1 MRIVDRVFRGKEL
14 SLNFKIIKRQM
25 ADNIYPVFDRIYDRK
40 VKEEILRQ
48 RARVIWFTGLSGS
61 GKTTLAA
68 NLEKE
73 LFFRRFFCQVLDGDN
88 IRTGIN
94 NNLGFSTEDRM
105 ENIRRIAE
113 VSRLLINTGMI
124 TICSFISP
132 THEIRN
138 LARKIIGAEDFIEIF
153 LNPPLAVCEER
164 DTKGLYK
171 KARAGIIKDFTG
183 ISAPF
188 EAPENPDLELDTS
201 QLSIKESVDRIF
213 GVIRDRITL

>member
-1 MRIVDRVFRGKEL
+1 
-14 SLNFKIIKRQM
+14 M
-25 ADNIYPVFDRIYDRK
+25 AENIYPVFDRIYDRK

-48 RARVIWFTGLSGS
+48 SARVIWFTGLSGS

-68 NLEKE
+68 SLEKE

-94 NNLGFSTEDRM
+94 NNLGFSDEERI

-113 VSRLLINTGMI
+113 VSKLFIDCGII

-132 THEIRN
+132 TNEIRQMAKN
-138 LARKIIGAEDFIEIF
+138 IIGSNDFIEVYLSTPID
-153 LNPPLAVCEER
+153 VCEQR

-171 KARAGIIKDFTG
+171 RARSGEIPEFTG
-183 ISAPF
+183 VSAPF
-188 EAPENPDLELDTS
+188 DIPENPDIEIDTNGR
-201 QLSIKESVDRIF
+201 SVRECVDEIF
-213 GVIRDRITL
+213 EGIIERITL

>member
-1 MRIVDRVFRGKEL
+1 
-14 SLNFKIIKRQM
+14 M
-25 ADNIYPVFDRIYDRK
+25 AENIYPVFDRIYDRK

-48 RARVIWFTGLSGS
+48 NGRVIWFTGLSGS

-68 NLEKE
+68 SLEKE

-88 IRTGIN
+88 IRSGIN
-94 NNLGFSTEDRM
+94 NNLGFNEEDRV

-113 VSRLLINTGMI
+113 VSKLMVNAGII

-132 THEIRN
+132 TNDIRE
-138 LARKIIGAEDFIEIF
+138 LAKNIIGPNDFIEIY
-153 LNPPLAVCEER
+153 LSTPLAECERR

-171 KARAGIIKDFTG
+171 RARSGEIKDFTG

-188 EAPENPDLELDTS
+188 DKPSCPALELDTS
-201 QLSIKESVDRIF
+201 KLSVRECVDRIF
-213 GVIRDRITL
+213 DTIIDRITL

>member
-1 MRIVDRVFRGKEL
+1 
-14 SLNFKIIKRQM
+14 M
-25 ADNIYPVFDRIYDRK
+25 AKNIYPVFDRIYDRK

-48 RARVIWFTGLSGS
+48 SAKVIWFTGLSGS

-88 IRTGIN
+88 IRSGIN
-94 NNLGFSTEDRM
+94 NNLGFKQEDRL

-113 VSRLLINTGMI
+113 VSKLLINTGMI
-124 TICSFISP
+124 TLCSFISP
-132 THEIRN
+132 TNEIRQMAKN
-138 LARKIIGAEDFIEIF
+138 IIGENDFIEIF
-153 LNPPLAVCEER
+153 LNPPLEVCEQR

-183 ISAPF
+183 ISSPF
-188 EAPENPDLELDTS
+188 EAPENPDVEIDTS
-201 QLSIKESVDRIF
+201 KTTIKDSVDLIF
-213 GVIRDRITL
+213 NAIIDRITL

>member
-1 MRIVDRVFRGKEL
+1 
-14 SLNFKIIKRQM
+14 M

>member
-1 MRIVDRVFRGKEL
+1 
-14 SLNFKIIKRQM
+14 M

-48 RARVIWFTGLSGS
+48 NARVIWFTGLSGS

-88 IRTGIN
+88 IRAGIN
-94 NNLGFSTEDRM
+94 NNLGFNDADRI
-105 ENIRRIAE
+105 ENIRRISE
-113 VSRLLINTGMI
+113 VSKLLVNAGII

-132 THEIRN
+132 TNDIRE
-138 LARKIIGAEDFIEIF
+138 LARNIIGANDFIEVY
-153 LNPPLAVCEER
+153 LSTPLDVCEKR

-171 KARAGIIKDFTG
+171 RARSGEISDFTG

-188 EAPENPDLELDTS
+188 DRPACPDIELDTS
-201 QLSIKESVDRIF
+201 KYSIRECVDKIF
-213 GVIRDRITL
+213 DTIIDRITL

>member
-1 MRIVDRVFRGKEL
+1 
-14 SLNFKIIKRQM
+14 M
-25 ADNIYPVFDRIYDRK
+25 AKNIYPVFDRIYDRK

-48 RARVIWFTGLSGS
+48 SAKVIWFTGLSGS

-88 IRTGIN
+88 IRAGIN
-94 NNLGFSTEDRM
+94 NNLGFTEEDRL

-113 VSRLLINTGMI
+113 VSKLLINTGMI

-132 THEIRN
+132 TDEIREM
-138 LARKIIGAEDFIEIF
+138 ARNIIGENDFIEVF
-153 LNPPLAVCEER
+153 LNPPLEVCEQR

-171 KARAGIIKDFTG
+171 KARAGVIKDFTG
-183 ISAPF
+183 ISSPF
-188 EAPENPDLELDTS
+188 EAPKHPDLEIDTS
-201 QLSIKESVDRIF
+201 VTSIMDSVNLIF
-213 GVIRDRITL
+213 NTIIDRITL

>member
-1 MRIVDRVFRGKEL
+1 MTEL
-14 SLNFKIIKRQM
+14 
-25 ADNIYPVFDRIYDRK
+25 NIYPVFDRIYDRR

-48 RARVIWFTGLSGS
+48 KAQVIWFTGLSGS
-61 GKTTLAA
+61 GKTTLAS

-94 NNLGFSTEDRM
+94 NNLGFSEEDRL

-113 VSRLLINTGMI
+113 VSRLLLNTGLI

-132 THEIRN
+132 TEEIRT
-138 LARKIIGAEDFIEIF
+138 LARNIIGEDDFIEIF
-153 LNPPLAVCEER
+153 LNPPLEVCEQR
-164 DTKGLYK
+164 DDKGLYK

-188 EAPENPDLELDTS
+188 EAPRNPDLEIDTS
-201 QLSIKESVDRIF
+201 KIGIKESVELIF
-213 GVIRDRITL
+213 NTIIDRITL

>member
-1 MRIVDRVFRGKEL
+1 MT
-14 SLNFKIIKRQM
+14 

-73 LFFRRFFCQVLDGDN
+73 LFFRRFFCHVLDGDN

-94 NNLGFSTEDRM
+94 NNLGFSAEDRL

-113 VSRLLINTGMI
+113 VSKLLINTGMI

-132 THEIRN
+132 TREIRN
-138 LARKIIGAEDFIEIF
+138 LARSIIGEKDFIEIF
-153 LNPPLAVCEER
+153 LNPPMEVCEQR
-164 DTKGLYK
+164 DTKGLYE

-183 ISAPF
+183 ISSPF
-188 EAPENPDLELDTS
+188 EAPANPDLEIDTS
-201 QLSIKESVDRIF
+201 KLSIKDSVDLIF
-213 GVIRDRITL
+213 EKIIDRITL